1 MIGNSV
7 YGLRKDGNMD
17 SGDVGVIGVEGF
29 TLKHVARNVDFDSMM
44 EGDLSKIGDNSVG
57 RRNGNNLKRMG
68 GENKGKGVGS
78 MRLD

>member
-7 YGLRKDGNMD
+7 YDLREDVNMD

-29 TLKHVARNVDFDSMM
+29 ALKHVARNVDFDSVM

-68 GENKGKGVGS
+68 GENKSKSIGSVG
-78 MRLD
+78 LG